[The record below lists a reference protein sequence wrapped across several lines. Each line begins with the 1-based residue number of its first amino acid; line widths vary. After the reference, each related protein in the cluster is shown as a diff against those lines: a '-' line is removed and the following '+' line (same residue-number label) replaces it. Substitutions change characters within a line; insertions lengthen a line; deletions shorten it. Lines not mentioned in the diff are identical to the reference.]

1 MFRISKFKIKCI
13 VLIGIWV
20 MTSCV
25 KYKTA
30 DLIVHNA
37 RIYTVN
43 ETFEVAQAM
52 AINDGVIVAI
62 GKEHEIMNKYRPN
75 RVIDAKTRP
84 IYPGFIDGHCHFL
97 GSGLNGLATDLSGV
111 KSMKEL
117 VKLLENQTKNGKT
130 DWLIGYGWNENNWV
144 DSVISIELLNQ
155 TFREIPIL
163 LWRIDGHSLLV
174 NEKAI
179 EIVNPPF
186 SIVNGIV
193 SEEQIPLFVQAVNYT
208 KKQKK
213 NALRQ
218 SQEIFF
224 ANGITSVVDAGLT
237 VSEVELIHNMHK
249 ANTLLMRMHAM
260 LYFSPKA
267 SKMKSIHTGKL
278 QMNSYKVVLDGSV
291 GSQTACFKK
300 PYKGTNSFGKLL
312 MTRDSLRKIAQLAYD
327 KGFQLAVHCI
337 GDSAVKVALE
347 EMSQILQGGNG
358 LAWRIEHAQCVDST
372 ELNFFS
378 KHSILASVQPSH
390 LKDDYK
396 MILQKL
402 KPNQLRNSYRW
413 KSLLDENGI
422 IALGSDYPVASNN
435 PIQTFYQAVTRLK
448 TDSRVKEIKS
458 NEVLTRE
465 EALKGITF
473 WNAMA
478 TNEYE
483 TKGSLEVGKVADFVV
498 LSRDI
503 MKVPDHEITEAKVI
517 STYLGGEAVYVSKN

>member
-1 MFRISKFKIKCI
+1 MFQISRLKVKCI
-13 VLIGIWV
+13 ALIGIGIV
-20 MTSCV
+20 TSCV

-62 GKEHEIMNKYRPN
+62 GKEHEIMNKYRPSHI
-75 RVIDAKTRP
+75 IDAKTHP

-111 KSMKEL
+111 KSMEEL
-117 VKLLENQTKNGKT
+117 IKLLEKQKKNEKI
-130 DWLIGYGWNENNWV
+130 DWIVGYGWNENNWLEPAL
-144 DSVISIELLNQ
+144 SVELLNQ

-163 LWRIDGHSLLV
+163 LWRVDGHSLLV

-179 EIVNPPF
+179 TLVNPPIP
-186 SIVNGIV
+186 IVNGIV
-193 SEEQIPLFVQAVNYT
+193 SEEQIPLFVEAINYT

-224 ANGITSVVDAGLT
+224 SKGITSLSDAGLT
-237 VSEVELIHNMHK
+237 VSEVELINKMHN
-249 ANTLLMRMHAM
+249 ANTLLIRIHAM
-260 LYFSPKA
+260 LYFSKKA
-267 SKMKSIHTGKL
+267 STMKSIHTDKL
-278 QMNSYKVVLDGSV
+278 QLNTYKVVLDGSV

-300 PYKGTNSFGKLL
+300 PYQGTDSFGKLL

-347 EMSQILQGGNG
+347 EMGQILQGGNG
-358 LAWRIEHAQCVDST
+358 LAWRIEHAQCVDSS
-372 ELNFFS
+372 ELNLFS
-378 KHSILASVQPSH
+378 RHSILASVQPSH
-390 LKDDYK
+390 LKDDYE
-396 MILQKL
+396 MVLQKL
-402 KPNQLRNSYRW
+402 DPNQLLNSYRW
-413 KSLLDENGI
+413 KSLLNENGI
-422 IALGSDYPVASNN
+422 LALGSDYPVASNN
-435 PIQTFYQAVTRLK
+435 PIQTFYHAITRLESNF
-448 TDSRVKEIKS
+448 TTKEIK
-458 NEVLTRE
+458 NTEVLTRE

-483 TKGSLEVGKVADFVV
+483 KKGSLEVGKVADFVI

-503 MKVPDHEITEAKVI
+503 MKVSHEEILEAKVI
-517 STYLGGEAVYVSKN
+517 STYLGGEAVYVSKH